1 MKNSFINYRKV
12 LIVGLGM
19 IGGSYAEKLSA
30 LGFEVGAIVRRQE
43 VLDYALERGLIAH
56 GRIEVTRE
64 YVSQFDLV
72 ISALYPKA
80 FVEWVRKYQDFF
92 KSGAVITDVTGVKR
106 AVVPAVQSIL
116 REDVEF
122 VPSHPMA
129 GRERS
134 GVEFAD
140 SKVFAGANFIITPT
154 ERNTPEGIE
163 LVRSLACILGF
174 RHIAV
179 LSPEAHDEMIGFLS
193 QLTHCIAVALMDCKE
208 SEHLVEY
215 TGDSFRDLTRIARIN
230 ENMWTELFLENRDEL
245 LKQMD
250 LFLEKFTQLRD
261 ALAKQLGIST
271 AYGNLSAKKCA
282 REAQFLQSRG
292 HIVALLDVAA
302 NSSQIPPGTADVHLV
317 ILSSQSAETGKDT
330 ASDVAEIAIPSIAA
344 LPPLVALSRRMS
356 VACNHSHSIALFGAL
371 FFLLAA
377 TIFFPWFDGS
387 FMSPHIAVT
396 CLISLVLLALLPIRR
411 I

>member
-30 LGFEVGAIVRRQE
+30 LGFEVGAIVRRPE

-179 LSPEAHDEMIGFLS
+179 LTPEAHDEMIGFLS

-250 LFLEKFTQLRD
+250 LFLEKFAQLRD
-261 ALAKQLGIST
+261 ALAKGDEDT
-271 AYGNLSAKKCA
+271 MKEMM
-282 REAQFLQSRG
+282 R
-292 HIVALLDVAA
+292 
-302 NSSQIPPGTADVHLV
+302 
-317 ILSSQSAETGKDT
+317 LSSY
-330 ASDVAEIAIPSIAA
+330 
-344 LPPLVALSRRMS
+344 RRS
-356 VACNHSHSIALFGAL
+356 
-371 FFLLAA
+371 FF
-377 TIFFPWFDGS
+377 DKK
-387 FMSPHIAVT
+387 
-396 CLISLVLLALLPIRR
+396 
-411 I
+411 

>member
-1 MKNSFINYRKV
+1 MTKGFINYRKI

-30 LGFEVGAIVRRQE
+30 LGFEVGALVRRQE
-43 VLDYALERGLIAH
+43 TLDYALAHGLIAH
-56 GRIEVTRE
+56 GQTEVTRE

-72 ISALYPKA
+72 VSALYPKA
-80 FVEWVRKYQDFF
+80 FVEWVRKYQEFL
-92 KSGAVITDVTGVKR
+92 KPGAVITDVTGVKR
-106 AVVPAVQSIL
+106 SVVPAVQEIL
-116 REDVEF
+116 RADVEF
-122 VPSHPMA
+122 VPAHPMA

-163 LVRSLACILGF
+163 LVRTLGCILGF

-179 LSPEAHDEMIGFLS
+179 LTPEAHDEMIGFLS
-193 QLTHCIAVALMDCKE
+193 QLTHCIAVALMDCKD

-245 LKQMD
+245 LSQMD

-261 ALAKQLGIST
+261 ALD
-271 AYGNLSAKKCA
+271 
-282 REAQFLQSRG
+282 RG
-292 HIVALLDVAA
+292 DED
-302 NSSQIPPGTADVHLV
+302 TMKEMMR
-317 ILSSQSAETGKDT
+317 LSSY
-330 ASDVAEIAIPSIAA
+330 
-344 LPPLVALSRRMS
+344 RRS
-356 VACNHSHSIALFGAL
+356 
-371 FFLLAA
+371 FF
-377 TIFFPWFDGS
+377 DKK
-387 FMSPHIAVT
+387 
-396 CLISLVLLALLPIRR
+396 
-411 I
+411 

>member
-1 MKNSFINYRKV
+1 MTKGFINYHKV

-163 LVRSLACILGF
+163 LVRTLGCILGF

-179 LSPEAHDEMIGFLS
+179 LTPEAHDEMIGFLS
-193 QLTHCIAVALMDCKE
+193 QLTHCIAVALMDCKD

-261 ALAKQLGIST
+261 ALAKGDEDT
-271 AYGNLSAKKCA
+271 MKEMM
-282 REAQFLQSRG
+282 R
-292 HIVALLDVAA
+292 
-302 NSSQIPPGTADVHLV
+302 
-317 ILSSQSAETGKDT
+317 LSSY
-330 ASDVAEIAIPSIAA
+330 
-344 LPPLVALSRRMS
+344 RRS
-356 VACNHSHSIALFGAL
+356 
-371 FFLLAA
+371 FF
-377 TIFFPWFDGS
+377 DKK
-387 FMSPHIAVT
+387 
-396 CLISLVLLALLPIRR
+396 
-411 I
+411 

>member
-43 VLDYALERGLIAH
+43 VLDYAPERGLIAH
-56 GRIEVTRE
+56 GKIEVTRE

-72 ISALYPKA
+72 VSALYPKA
-80 FVEWVRKYQDFF
+80 FVEWVRKYQDFL
-92 KSGAVITDVTGVKR
+92 KPGAVITDVSGVKR
-106 AVVPAVQSIL
+106 AVVPAVQGIL

-122 VPSHPMA
+122 VPAHPMA

-163 LVRSLACILGF
+163 LIRSLACILGF

-179 LSPEAHDEMIGFLS
+179 LTPEAHDEMIGFLS

-261 ALAKQLGIST
+261 ALAKGDEDT
-271 AYGNLSAKKCA
+271 MKEMM
-282 REAQFLQSRG
+282 R
-292 HIVALLDVAA
+292 
-302 NSSQIPPGTADVHLV
+302 
-317 ILSSQSAETGKDT
+317 LSSY
-330 ASDVAEIAIPSIAA
+330 
-344 LPPLVALSRRMS
+344 RRS
-356 VACNHSHSIALFGAL
+356 
-371 FFLLAA
+371 FF
-377 TIFFPWFDGS
+377 DKK
-387 FMSPHIAVT
+387 
-396 CLISLVLLALLPIRR
+396 
-411 I
+411 

>member
-30 LGFEVGAIVRRQE
+30 LGFEVGAIVRRPE

-163 LVRSLACILGF
+163 LVRSLACNQGF

-179 LSPEAHDEMIGFLS
+179 LTPEAHDEMIGFLS

-261 ALAKQLGIST
+261 ALAKGDEDT
-271 AYGNLSAKKCA
+271 MKEMM
-282 REAQFLQSRG
+282 R
-292 HIVALLDVAA
+292 
-302 NSSQIPPGTADVHLV
+302 
-317 ILSSQSAETGKDT
+317 LSSY
-330 ASDVAEIAIPSIAA
+330 
-344 LPPLVALSRRMS
+344 RRS
-356 VACNHSHSIALFGAL
+356 
-371 FFLLAA
+371 FF
-377 TIFFPWFDGS
+377 DKK
-387 FMSPHIAVT
+387 
-396 CLISLVLLALLPIRR
+396 
-411 I
+411 

>member
-1 MKNSFINYRKV
+1 MTKGFINYRKV

-56 GRIEVTRE
+56 GQTEVTRE

-72 ISALYPKA
+72 VFALYPKA

-116 REDVEF
+116 RPDVEF
-122 VPSHPMA
+122 VPAHPMA

-163 LVRSLACILGF
+163 LVRTLGCILGF
-174 RHIAV
+174 RHIAE
-179 LSPEAHDEMIGFLS
+179 LTPEAHDEMIGFLS

-245 LKQMD
+245 LSQMD
-250 LFLEKFTQLRD
+250 LFLEKFTQLRN
-261 ALAKQLGIST
+261 ALAKGDEDT
-271 AYGNLSAKKCA
+271 MKDMM
-282 REAQFLQSRG
+282 R
-292 HIVALLDVAA
+292 
-302 NSSQIPPGTADVHLV
+302 
-317 ILSSQSAETGKDT
+317 LSSY
-330 ASDVAEIAIPSIAA
+330 
-344 LPPLVALSRRMS
+344 RRS
-356 VACNHSHSIALFGAL
+356 
-371 FFLLAA
+371 FF
-377 TIFFPWFDGS
+377 DKK
-387 FMSPHIAVT
+387 
-396 CLISLVLLALLPIRR
+396 
-411 I
+411 